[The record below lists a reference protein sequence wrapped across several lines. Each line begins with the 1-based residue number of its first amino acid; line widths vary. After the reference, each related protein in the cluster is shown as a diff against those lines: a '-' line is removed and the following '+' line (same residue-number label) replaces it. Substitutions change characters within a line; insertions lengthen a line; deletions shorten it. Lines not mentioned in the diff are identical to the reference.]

1 MRKLPTELL
10 LDCVNVLAQN
20 GFPEASN
27 IAEHIKRG
35 AAHATDERAMKILKA
50 WDDIFAH
57 GLDMYPSEIPAA
69 PPAPTP
75 IAATAGGSPMPLPAY
90 SGPQGAP
97 DTPPDPAPVA

>member
-50 WDDIFAH
+50 WDDI
-57 GLDMYPSEIPAA
+57 MYPSEIPAA

-75 IAATAGGSPMPLPAY
+75 IAATAGGSPMPMPPPAY